1 MPSAFIVCRVD
12 SAKFNFKIF
21 PPFVIKQ
28 YIIIT
33 ESKLT
38 RRGNNLDKIG
48 IIGLG
53 NMGEAILKSLLKN
66 CMQKENMV
74 CSEAK
79 VERAAFIEKTYN
91 IKITKNPE
99 ELTGQS
105 KYIILAIKPQDSKEL
120 MKDIAKHLNDSTV
133 LISIMAGVT
142 ISNITAAIGKPI
154 KIIRIMPNIC
164 VRVGEGIMG
173 LTCNNL
179 VENNELDE
187 VRRFMTPL
195 GKIIEIGEELMNA
208 FTAMGGSGPA
218 FFLLFLEAMIDAGV
232 KMGIPRDK
240 SKILSF
246 QVARGTLKMLEEEGL
261 HPTILKEMVVSPGG
275 TTISGLAHLEEKAF
289 KGNIMKAVEKAA
301 KRAKELSL

>member
-1 MPSAFIVCRVD
+1 
-12 SAKFNFKIF
+12 
-21 PPFVIKQ
+21 
-28 YIIIT
+28 
-33 ESKLT
+33 
-38 RRGNNLDKIG
+38 LDKIG

-66 CMQKENMV
+66 SMQKEHMI
-74 CSEAK
+74 CSETKA
-79 VERAAFIEKTYN
+79 ERADFIEKTYN
-91 IKITKNPE
+91 IKITKKPE

-105 KYIILAIKPQDSKEL
+105 KYIVLAVKPQDSKEL
-120 MKDIAKHLNDSTV
+120 MKGIAKHLNDNTV
-133 LISIMAGVT
+133 LVSIMAGVT
-142 ISNITAAIGKPI
+142 ISNITSAIGKQL

-164 VRVGEGIMG
+164 VKVGEGIMG

-187 VRRFMTPL
+187 VRRFMAPL
-195 GKIIEIGEELMNA
+195 GKIIEINEELMNA
-208 FTAMGGSGPA
+208 VTALGGSGPA

-240 SKILSF
+240 SKMLSF
-246 QVARGTLKMLEEEGL
+246 QVVRGTLKMLEEEGL
-261 HPTILKEMVVSPGG
+261 HPTVLKEMVVSPGG

>member
-1 MPSAFIVCRVD
+1 M
-12 SAKFNFKIF
+12 
-21 PPFVIKQ
+21 
-28 YIIIT
+28 
-33 ESKLT
+33 
-38 RRGNNLDKIG
+38 DKIG

-66 CMQKENMV
+66 SMQKEHMI
-74 CSEAK
+74 CSETKA
-79 VERAAFIEKTYN
+79 ERADFIEKTYN
-91 IKITKNPE
+91 IKITKKPE

-105 KYIILAIKPQDSKEL
+105 KYIVLAVKPQDSKEL
-120 MKDIAKHLNDSTV
+120 MKGIAKHLNDNTV
-133 LISIMAGVT
+133 LVSIMAGVT
-142 ISNITAAIGKPI
+142 ISNINSAIGKPI

-164 VRVGEGIMG
+164 VKVGEGIMG

-187 VRRFMTPL
+187 VRRFMAPL
-195 GKIIEIGEELMNA
+195 GKIIEINEELMNA
-208 FTAMGGSGPA
+208 VTALGGSGPA

-240 SKILSF
+240 SKMLSF
-246 QVARGTLKMLEEEGL
+246 QVVRGTLKMLEEEGL
-261 HPTILKEMVVSPGG
+261 HPTVLKEMVVSPGG